1 MCAPVLKF
9 CSLTSTTGPEV
20 QLEQSE
26 RGYVTPELG
35 VGSEGQG
42 SSERAVRD
50 SGVPGFRARNGDAG
64 DGQGE
69 GSTGQSSQRLQVSSL
84 ETGPLGA
91 KGTRHFSLAPPST
104 LPHSVSPSCDRS
116 SHGATQLSLGL
127 SELLS
132 DQSGE
137 CQNPWSKAR
146 LRLSAEGMC
155 QECSEEAKPL
165 SYQPPLPPLQVFG
178 KLGEGRQDPRLR

>member
-1 MCAPVLKF
+1 M
-9 CSLTSTTGPEV
+9 G
-20 QLEQSE
+20 
-26 RGYVTPELG
+26 R
-35 VGSEGQG
+35 
-42 SSERAVRD
+42 
-50 SGVPGFRARNGDAG
+50 
-64 DGQGE
+64 
-69 GSTGQSSQRLQVSSL
+69 SSQHLQVSSL

-91 KGTRHFSLAPPST
+91 KGTRDFSLAPPST

-178 KLGEGRQDPRLR
+178 KLGEGRQDPRLC

>member
-1 MCAPVLKF
+1 M
-9 CSLTSTTGPEV
+9 
-20 QLEQSE
+20 LETV
-26 RGYVTPELG
+26 RGKE
-35 VGSEGQG
+35 
-42 SSERAVRD
+42 VRD
-50 SGVPGFRARNGDAG
+50 SLPNTSRCPPWKQDRSEQRA
-64 DGQGE
+64 
-69 GSTGQSSQRLQVSSL
+69 
-84 ETGPLGA
+84 
-91 KGTRHFSLAPPST
+91 RHFSLTPPST
-104 LPHSVSPSCDRS
+104 LPHSVSPSCDCS

-132 DQSGE
+132 DKSGE

>member
-1 MCAPVLKF
+1 MEMLETVRGKEVWD
-9 CSLTSTTGPEV
+9 SLPNTSRCPPWK
-20 QLEQSE
+20 QDRSEQ
-26 RGYVTPELG
+26 
-35 VGSEGQG
+35 
-42 SSERAVRD
+42 
-50 SGVPGFRARNGDAG
+50 RARG
-64 DGQGE
+64 
-69 GSTGQSSQRLQVSSL
+69 
-84 ETGPLGA
+84 
-91 KGTRHFSLAPPST
+91 LAPPST
-104 LPHSVSPSCDRS
+104 LPRSVSPSCDRS

-132 DQSGE
+132 DKSGE